1 MNKTLTSD
9 FGNFVLMDNMN
20 RGPALY
26 SVVDM
31 KDNASSPVTIG
42 KTRIIN
48 FAYESGSLT
57 AGSSDTVYRANIIDT
72 QFYTQITTGSTSGSA
87 GDYVVGATSGATGYL
102 AAAVSSSTTTFL
114 YNTNGTF
121 VSGETLNKNG
131 VSTTPYGTISAVRSF
146 GFGDVKTYS
155 FTSGGSAAAV
165 LDVKVALPGS
175 GPILSNK
182 SGSGTGQ
189 TATITATLSNFAS
202 QLRIGDVVEF
212 SNNGAIHKAKVT
224 AVTNNFV
231 FTIETITSATL
242 DNGALTSQVIRT
254 RPELKEGDKKKLLT
268 PLGYDA
274 VKNTNNN
281 NTINPSGRFRTS
293 VAVTGITSTGV
304 GVNAGSGLEWVNA
317 TDNDDFMVIITSGTN
332 VGQIM
337 SNGNGFTTSSVNAAS
352 ACLLYTSP
360 SPRD

>member
-1 MNKTLTSD
+1 MQLSSGCAYVQGYRTERLSTTYKDVDKPRTFTTEMNKTLTSD

-31 KDNASSPVTIG
+31 KDNASSPLTIG

-48 FAYESGSLT
+48 FAYESGPLT

-121 VSGETLNKNG
+121 VPGEALNKNG
-131 VSTTPYGTISAVRSF
+131 VTLANGNPSYGTISAVRSF

-165 LDVKVALPGS
+165 LD
-175 GPILSNK
+175 LS
-182 SGSGTGQ
+182 
-189 TATITATLSNFAS
+189 L
-202 QLRIGDVVEF
+202 
-212 SNNGAIHKAKVT
+212 IHIRRCRRVT
-224 AVTNNFV
+224 TC
-231 FTIETITSATL
+231 
-242 DNGALTSQVIRT
+242 R
-254 RPELKEGDKKKLLT
+254 
-268 PLGYDA
+268 
-274 VKNTNNN
+274 
-281 NTINPSGRFRTS
+281 
-293 VAVTGITSTGV
+293 
-304 GVNAGSGLEWVNA
+304 
-317 TDNDDFMVIITSGTN
+317 
-332 VGQIM
+332 
-337 SNGNGFTTSSVNAAS
+337 
-352 ACLLYTSP
+352 
-360 SPRD
+360 